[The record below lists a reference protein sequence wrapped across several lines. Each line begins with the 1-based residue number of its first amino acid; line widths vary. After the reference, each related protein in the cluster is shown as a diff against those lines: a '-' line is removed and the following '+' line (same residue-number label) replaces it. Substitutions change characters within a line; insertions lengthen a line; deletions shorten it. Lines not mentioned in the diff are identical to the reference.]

1 MFNNEN
7 FVSARFTNNAR
18 NLVEVLYN
26 HNGELHPFI
35 LDINDKDNPDV
46 IRLFE
51 MYSMDEL
58 HESTYQ
64 YVQDQQKGFE
74 LAVMSIAERDGIIS
88 KLGGEDWKTMGGAE
102 YTSERK
108 GEIMGNSYKD
118 LMNGVNHK
126 GKKFVSIP
134 AHGKDKLIKR
144 QCTYDYKILPVMKKL
159 RELYNLKPRK
169 RMPLSEMWL
178 GITIDEASRM
188 KDSREPRIKN
198 RYPFLEMM
206 MNRSDCMHFMRD
218 AGFPIPV

>member
-1 MFNNEN
+1 MFNSEN

-88 KLGGEDWKTMGGAE
+88 KLGGEDWKTILNMIFTDIENEDHLFALKLALFE
-102 YTSERK
+102 MDAIKKSKAKKKKTDLRK
-108 GEIMGNSYKD
+108 AKT
-118 LMNGVNHK
+118 
-126 GKKFVSIP
+126 
-134 AHGKDKLIKR
+134 KLEVLKVAFQFIK
-144 QCTYDYKILPVMKKL
+144 
-159 RELYNLKPRK
+159 
-169 RMPLSEMWL
+169 
-178 GITIDEASRM
+178 
-188 KDSREPRIKN
+188 
-198 RYPFLEMM
+198 
-206 MNRSDCMHFMRD
+206 
-218 AGFPIPV
+218 

>member
-58 HESTYQ
+58 HETTYQ

-74 LAVMSIAERDGIIS
+74 LAVMSIAERDGIVS
-88 KLGGEDWKTMGGAE
+88 KLGGEDWETILNMIFTDIENEDHLFALKLALFEMDAIKKSKAKKKKTDL
-102 YTSERK
+102 RK
-108 GEIMGNSYKD
+108 AKT
-118 LMNGVNHK
+118 
-126 GKKFVSIP
+126 
-134 AHGKDKLIKR
+134 KLEVLKVAFQFIK
-144 QCTYDYKILPVMKKL
+144 
-159 RELYNLKPRK
+159 
-169 RMPLSEMWL
+169 
-178 GITIDEASRM
+178 
-188 KDSREPRIKN
+188 
-198 RYPFLEMM
+198 
-206 MNRSDCMHFMRD
+206 
-218 AGFPIPV
+218 

>member
-88 KLGGEDWKTMGGAE
+88 KLGGEDWKTILNMIFTDIENEDHLFALKLALFE
-102 YTSERK
+102 MDAIKKSKAKKKKTDLRK
-108 GEIMGNSYKD
+108 AKT
-118 LMNGVNHK
+118 
-126 GKKFVSIP
+126 
-134 AHGKDKLIKR
+134 KLEVLKVAFQFIK
-144 QCTYDYKILPVMKKL
+144 
-159 RELYNLKPRK
+159 
-169 RMPLSEMWL
+169 
-178 GITIDEASRM
+178 
-188 KDSREPRIKN
+188 
-198 RYPFLEMM
+198 
-206 MNRSDCMHFMRD
+206 
-218 AGFPIPV
+218 